1 MKRMKRRVLE
11 YREKRSLRGRRE
23 AVRTPLR
30 AKSQTIAALRG
41 GREQVVQ
48 RGRPL
53 SCANVQV
60 GHLAHMR
67 NALNANAVIA

>member
-11 YREKRSLRGRRE
+11 YRENRSLRERRE

-30 AKSQTIAALRG
+30 AKSLTIAALRG

-48 RGRPL
+48 RSRPL
-53 SCANVQV
+53 SCANV

-67 NALNANAVIA
+67 NALTANAVIA

>member
-11 YREKRSLRGRRE
+11 YREKRSLRERRE

-30 AKSQTIAALRG
+30 AKSLTIAALRG

-48 RGRPL
+48 RSRPL
-53 SCANVQV
+53 SCASDV

-67 NALNANAVIA
+67 NALTANAVIA